1 MKEEQLSEAWSLDAD
16 PPESVNDPLDEN
28 TSNQSC
34 LLAGNNRLNFKSAKS
49 IYGNNSTI
57 ATNLISFGNEQVII
71 SGCVVDLELRRE
83 YLLLSIIKFNKI
95 SF

>member
-28 TSNQSC
+28 TTIQSC
-34 LLAGNNRLNFKSAKS
+34 ILAGNNRFNSKSVAN
-49 IYGNNSTI
+49 IYGNNSAI
-57 ATNLISFGNEQVII
+57 ATNLINFGNEQV
-71 SGCVVDLELRRE
+71 
-83 YLLLSIIKFNKI
+83 KFKLNKYY